1 MTIKMRS
8 DVETENTNVTQLSRP
23 ICSVD
28 AHSTGSSYNETS
40 FAKMLASSNLVSICG
55 RCRTCMNIVV
65 VCVIFVN

>member
-40 FAKMLASSNLVSICG
+40 FAKMLASG
-55 RCRTCMNIVV
+55 
-65 VCVIFVN
+65 